1 MTDPLLPLLE
11 QLAAHHLPS
20 LSAPPIALRGD
31 GSDRQ
36 IYRFSTGNSRS
47 WVGVTNPAQDENQA
61 FLAMSRHFRKQGIP
75 VPEIYAADP
84 QQLVYLLEDLG
95 DQTLADWLMDLDP
108 NVHEAA
114 VRIRE
119 VYQEVLEVL
128 IQMQTKGTVGFDRS
142 WCHAAPESNTALF
155 QADLQYFRQRFWEAF
170 VPDSPVTTVLSEEL
184 STLAETVGRLPRT
197 VFVSRD
203 FQSRNLMWH
212 HDQLYTIDYQSG
224 GIGAPHYDLAALLH
238 ASKAGLNEVLREQL
252 RDDYQELGARHRLID
267 PKYFTSELEQF
278 VLLRRLRSLGTYGY
292 LSAIKG
298 KWYFLDS
305 IPRTIRDVHRMLHE
319 RQALHQWTALRTLFE
334 EWRKRDELQDRDW
347 LQQQAQMIT
356 SQNPKEKP

>member
-1 MTDPLLPLLE
+1 M
-11 QLAAHHLPS
+11 
-20 LSAPPIALRGD
+20 G
-31 GSDRQ
+31 
-36 IYRFSTGNSRS
+36 
-47 WVGVTNPAQDENQA
+47 WCTNPAQDENQA

-75 VPEIYAADP
+75 VPEIRGRS

-170 VPDSPVTTVLSEEL
+170 VPDSPVTAVLSEEL
-184 STLAETVGRLPRT
+184 LTLAEVVGRLPRT

-212 HDQLYTIDYQSG
+212 HDQLYMIDYQSG
-224 GIGAPHYDLAALLH
+224 GIGAPHYDQC
-238 ASKAGLNEVLREQL
+238 SSSRFQGGLNEALREQL

-305 IPRTIRDVHRMLHE
+305 IPGTIRDVHRMLHE
-319 RQALHQWTALRTLFE
+319 RQALNQ
-334 EWRKRDELQDRDW
+334 
-347 LQQQAQMIT
+347 
-356 SQNPKEKP
+356 